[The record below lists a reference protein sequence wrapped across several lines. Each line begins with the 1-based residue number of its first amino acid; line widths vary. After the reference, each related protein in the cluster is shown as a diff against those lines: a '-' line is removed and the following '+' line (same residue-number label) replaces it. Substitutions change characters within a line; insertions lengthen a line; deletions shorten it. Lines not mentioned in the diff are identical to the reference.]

1 MKREE
6 PDATRLQKQFAFI
19 HEIDKLKKILRQ
31 TLLTDGSR
39 RENDAEH
46 SWHISAMALILSEYS
61 NSDIDVLRVLKM
73 LLIHDLVEIGAGDTF
88 CYDVEA
94 NKGKAERER
103 LAAEEVFGLLPSD
116 QARDLIELWEEFERR
131 ETPESKFAAALDRLQ
146 PVLHNCATEGA
157 AWQKHGVKR
166 AIVEDRNSH
175 IKEGSRVLWEEFSRI
190 IDDAA
195 KKGYLPES

>member
-94 NKGKAERER
+94 NKGKPERER
-103 LAAEEVFGLLPSD
+103 IAAEEVFGLLPSD

>member
-6 PDATRLQKQFAFI
+6 PDATRLQEQFAFI

-39 RENDAEH
+39 QENDAEH

-166 AIVEDRNSH
+166 SIVEAQNSH

>member
-116 QARDLIELWEEFERR
+116 QCRDLIELWEEFERR

-166 AIVEDRNSH
+166 PIVEAQNSH

>member
-39 RENDAEH
+39 QENDAEH

-61 NSDIDVLRVLKM
+61 NTDIDVLRVLKM

-94 NKGKAERER
+94 NKGKSERER

-116 QARDLIELWEEFERR
+116 QGRDLIELWEEFERR
-131 ETPESKFAAALDRLQ
+131 ETPEAKFAAALDRLQ

-166 AIVEDRNSH
+166 PIVEDRNSH
-175 IKEGSRVLWEEFSRI
+175 IKEGSRILWEEFSRI